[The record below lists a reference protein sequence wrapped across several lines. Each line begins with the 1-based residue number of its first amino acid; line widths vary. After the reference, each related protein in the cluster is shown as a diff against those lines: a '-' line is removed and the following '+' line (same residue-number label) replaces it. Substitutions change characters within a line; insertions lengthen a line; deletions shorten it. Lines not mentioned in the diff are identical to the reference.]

1 MTSECTLLT
10 RMKSH
15 GVVLTLPLSLS
26 SSSPSF
32 VLFSS
37 FLFSFFSPPFC
48 PSHFFSFPSSSSSL
62 WKQLPTTQRRELL
75 EGGDK
80 GKEDGEFWMSYDDF
94 RKHYTDFEICNICM
108 EQLYEDETGQG
119 SKVRSEVIVLVL
131 IFICL
136 VLCYVLPSN
145 HIATDSKMSIKHN
158 RCPVLASFPDPCLMS
173 SVFNCYQ
180 LSKTTCREGTPVQFA

>member
-1 MTSECTLLT
+1 MSTLLT

-15 GVVLTLPLSLS
+15 GLVLTLPSFPLLLFLSLHS
-26 SSSPSF
+26 SFPSF

-131 IFICL
+131 IFYMPCFM
-136 VLCYVLPSN
+136 LCV
-145 HIATDSKMSIKHN
+145 T
-158 RCPVLASFPDPCLMS
+158 
-173 SVFNCYQ
+173 
-180 LSKTTCREGTPVQFA
+180 

>member
-1 MTSECTLLT
+1 MSTLLT

-15 GVVLTLPLSLS
+15 GVVLTLPSFPLLLFLSLH
-26 SSSPSF
+26 
-32 VLFSS
+32 SS
-37 FLFSFFSPPFC
+37 FP
-48 PSHFFSFPSSSSSL
+48 SFPSSSSSL

-131 IFICL
+131 IFYMPCFM
-136 VLCYVLPSN
+136 LCV
-145 HIATDSKMSIKHN
+145 T
-158 RCPVLASFPDPCLMS
+158 
-173 SVFNCYQ
+173 
-180 LSKTTCREGTPVQFA
+180 